1 MMESG
6 LTDDN
11 LNHQTRGRQKKKLSR
26 DERTEKSDKPTEAA
40 PTVSIA
46 LAKAKAETDT
56 WKVKCQYLQE
66 KIEDL
71 TKDRDFLRQQLSEA
85 IKMDNNIPDKIK
97 DKPADIPKR
106 MKISKED
113 SESDSTDSDSS
124 ESSDSESSSSD
135 SSREKKK
142 RKKKGKNAKKRV
154 KKTEK
159 KNKQMSKFC
168 QRVTDPWQVVKRY
181 KSVLEIF
188 KRGSNMAEAFRKYGV
203 DRNTIVYSAAIAEL
217 AIAAP
222 EKYAE
227 IHDKQEKG
235 EKLSNITQK
244 CQDAIMADENIV
256 NIIQT
261 MKTDGKLLPIRK

>member
-1 MMESG
+1 MESG

-11 LNHQTRGRQKKKLSR
+11 LNYQTRGRQKKKLSR

-85 IKMDNNIPDKIK
+85 IKMDNNIPDRIK

-106 MKISKED
+106 MKID
-113 SESDSTDSDSS
+113 SEI
-124 ESSDSESSSSD
+124 
-135 SSREKKK
+135 
-142 RKKKGKNAKKRV
+142 
-154 KKTEK
+154 
-159 KNKQMSKFC
+159 
-168 QRVTDPWQVVKRY
+168 TDPWQMVKRY
-181 KSVLEIF
+181 KSVLEFF

-203 DRNTIVYSAAIAEL
+203 HNRTQFRNTIVQSAAIAEL

-227 IHDKQEKG
+227 INEKQEKG

-244 CQDAIMADENIV
+244 CQDAIMADENIA

>member
-1 MMESG
+1 MESG

-26 DERTEKSDKPTEAA
+26 DEHTEKS
-40 PTVSIA
+40 
-46 LAKAKAETDT
+46 
-56 WKVKCQYLQE
+56 
-66 KIEDL
+66 
-71 TKDRDFLRQQLSEA
+71 A

-142 RKKKGKNAKKRV
+142 RKKKGKKAKKR
-154 KKTEK
+154 
-159 KNKQMSKFC
+159 
-168 QRVTDPWQVVKRY
+168 VVKRY

-203 DRNTIVYSAAIAEL
+203 DRNTIVQSAAIAEL